1 MRLYARMP
9 RQLQFLPLLLAL
21 FLLPGDTRAEGPPIA
36 IDHVWIMVSAGAPER
51 EALKKAGFTISP
63 LLNQHDGQGTASVT
77 AEFQNA
83 YLELMWVEPTV
94 PVAPGA
100 ERAVEKFR
108 NRTGWRSNGWCP
120 IGIGMRR
127 TTVEEPKF
135 PFPTWSVSPRWLPA
149 GSAIEILTAR
159 DDTKSPSLFIT
170 PRALAVD
177 PKSDAK
183 GARGPG
189 SVFVHPLGVKRLTGV
204 RLIVPPT
211 YKAVEP
217 LEYLTNAGVI
227 GAKSGK
233 EWAIEL
239 TFDGG
244 RKGQTKDLR
253 SQLLLVVKY

>member
-1 MRLYARMP
+1 MP
-9 RQLQFLPLLLAL
+9 TKRIVLVILLLAP
-21 FLLPGDTRAEGPPIA
+21 FLHDNAGAAGPPVA
-36 IDHVWIMVSAGAPER
+36 IDHVWIMVSTGAPER

-63 LLNQHDGQGTASVT
+63 LLNQHEGQGTASVT

-127 TTVEEPKF
+127 TTEEEPKF
-135 PFPTWSVSPRWLPA
+135 PFPTWSVSPGWLPT
-149 GSAIEILTAR
+149 GSAIEILIAR

-177 PKSDAK
+177 PKTDAK
-183 GARGPG
+183 GARGPA

-204 RLIVPPT
+204 RLIAPPT
-211 YKAVEP
+211 YTAVEP
-217 LEYLTNAGVI
+217 LEYLEKAGVI

-233 EWAIEL
+233 EWAVEL

-244 RKGQTKDLR
+244 RKRQTKDLR
-253 SQLLLVVKY
+253 SQLPLVVKY